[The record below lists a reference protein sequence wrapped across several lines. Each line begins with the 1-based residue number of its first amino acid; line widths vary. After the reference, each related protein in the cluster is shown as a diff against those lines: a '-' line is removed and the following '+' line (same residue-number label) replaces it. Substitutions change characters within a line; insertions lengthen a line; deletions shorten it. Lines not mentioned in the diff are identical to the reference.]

1 MQNAPY
7 SYTVLG
13 PVCLE
18 PSQTAMNSIS
28 TLKKHEDQSF
38 KIHSSNAASFFK
50 KNWGPSFISPFTH
63 QSNYSS
69 ITIFTFLTNT
79 MLIVLYTNFYFASD
93 LKKQVSALHSTDKV
107 SSKSVARQN
116 NLNST
121 VQTFVLNNVHSL
133 IGLLLYSNASSA
145 LWDKIL
151 HCICAENL
159 NSKISLLTSN
169 TFQVISKPSSVFSC
183 GLVPLPLNLV

>member
-1 MQNAPY
+1 MQH
-7 SYTVLG
+7 L
-13 PVCLE
+13 
-18 PSQTAMNSIS
+18 
-28 TLKKHEDQSF
+28 
-38 KIHSSNAASFFK
+38 SSK
-50 KNWGPSFISPFTH
+50 KNWGPSIISPFTH

-121 VQTFVLNNVHSL
+121 VQTFVLNNAHSL

-169 TFQVISKPSSVFSC
+169 TFQVISKPSSVF
-183 GLVPLPLNLV
+183 LVAWCLCHSTRYKCTCLYDTYSPTLKVLYKV